1 MLALLRKDGPFE
13 KRNCRLFVVFG
24 TLYHARAYYPVLAI
38 LFTDLGL
45 SLEQYVM
52 LNVVWAAA
60 VFLFE
65 VPSGALADTLG
76 RRKLLI
82 FSAALMVIEMGVLL
96 LAPKDGGWW
105 LFSLCLLNRFLS
117 GVSEAS
123 ASGADEAIAYES
135 LVEEERESA
144 WDEVLVVAMR
154 WRSVGF
160 LLAMSMGGLLYDP
173 SWWNRMVPGS
183 LGISDAVAHRLPVA
197 VVFVQALLCLGIA
210 LSFREVCPA
219 TGAFSERCRKAF
231 RLTLETARMAITT
244 RTIAMVLL
252 GGLLLDAVTRN
263 FATLISAYY
272 RLIGLPEWVFG
283 LIGSLIAIC
292 NWFVPAIAA
301 RVNRRCGT
309 HGALAWGGV
318 VVLLALALLLPAW
331 RSLGIPAAMLLMM
344 MLGYVS
350 FTVSRFLHRVADS
363 SQRAT
368 LISVKGLV
376 FNLSYG
382 LYSLIFSLLLAGLKS
397 GDGGGFHQ
405 ALIWQAGGFVVV
417 LLIYVLMLRV
427 MKSELK

>member
-1 MLALLRKDGPFE
+1 M
-13 KRNCRLFVVFG
+13 FG

-82 FSAALMVIEMGVLL
+82 FSAALMVVEMGVLL

-135 LVEEERESA
+135 LAEEQRESA

-173 SWWNRMVPGS
+173 SWWNRMVPES
-183 LGISDAVAHRLPVA
+183 LGISESLAHRLPVA
-197 VVFVQALLCLGIA
+197 VVFVQAVLCLGIA
-210 LSFREVCPA
+210 LSFREICPA
-219 TGAFSERCRKAF
+219 TGAFAERCRKAF
-231 RLTLETARMAITT
+231 RLTLDTARMAFTT

-309 HGALAWGGV
+309 HGALAWGGA
-318 VVLLALALLLPAW
+318 VVLIALALLLPAW
-331 RSLGIPAAMLLMM
+331 RTLGIPAAMLLMM

-382 LYSLIFSLLLAGLKS
+382 LYSLVFSLLLAGLKS
-397 GDGGGFHQ
+397 GGGGFHQ
-405 ALIWQAGGFVVV
+405 ALMWQAGGFLVV

-427 MKSELK
+427 RKSEHKW

>member
-13 KRNCRLFVVFG
+13 KRNCRLFVMFG

-52 LNVVWAAA
+52 LNGVWAAA

-76 RRKLLI
+76 RRQLLI
-82 FSAALMVIEMGVLL
+82 FAAVLMVIEMGVLL
-96 LAPKDGGWW
+96 VAPKDGGWW

-117 GVSEAS
+117 GLSEAA

-135 LVEEERESA
+135 LAEEERESA

-160 LLAMSMGGLLYDP
+160 LVAMTMGGLLYDP
-173 SWWNRMVPGS
+173 SWWNRLVPDA
-183 LGISDAVAHRLPVA
+183 LEISEAVAHRLPVA
-197 VVFVQALLCLGIA
+197 VVFVQALLCLGFA
-210 LSFREVCPA
+210 LGFREVCPA
-219 TGAFSERCRKAF
+219 TGVFAERCRKAS
-231 RLTLETARMAITT
+231 RLTLETLRMALTT
-244 RTIAMVLL
+244 RAIAMVLL
-252 GGLLLDAVTRN
+252 GGLLIDALTRN
-263 FATLISAYY
+263 FATLNSAYY
-272 RLIGLPEWVFG
+272 RLIGLPEWAFG
-283 LIGSLIAIC
+283 LIGSSIAIC

-309 HGALAWGGV
+309 HGALAWGGLV
-318 VVLLALALLLPAW
+318 VAIALAMLLPAW
-331 RSLGIPAAMLLMM
+331 RSLGISAAMLLMM

-382 LYSLIFSLLLAGLKS
+382 LYSLVFSLLLAGVKA
-397 GDGGGFHQ
+397 GDGGGFQ
-405 ALIWQAGGFVVV
+405 AALGWQAGGFVVV
-417 LLIYVLMLRV
+417 LAAYALMLRLCLPAR
-427 MKSELK
+427 E